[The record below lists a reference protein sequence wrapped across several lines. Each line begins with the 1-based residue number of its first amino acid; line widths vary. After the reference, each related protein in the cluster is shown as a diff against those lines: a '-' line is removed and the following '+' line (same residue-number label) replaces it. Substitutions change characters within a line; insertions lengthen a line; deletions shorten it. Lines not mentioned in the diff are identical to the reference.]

1 MTTLAFSGWPPTAL
15 EWFRALEVN
24 NNRAWFQANK
34 ATYDHDVRSP
44 FESLLAE
51 LADEFGEGTMSRPN
65 RDIRFSKDKSPYK
78 LQTYARVPRAG
89 GDGGR
94 YVQLRDEGLFV
105 GGGLYMPD
113 RDHLSRI
120 RAAIADDRS
129 GAELETII
137 DGLIGRGMSL
147 MEDGALKTAPRG
159 FSAEHPRI
167 RLLRLPHL
175 AAGVLHPPRRW
186 LYTAAAKDRVI
197 DGWRA
202 IEPLLEWQ
210 ARYA

>member
-1 MTTLAFSGWPPTAL
+1 MQRLSECVRFFRFSAVELRTK
-15 EWFRALEVN
+15 FN

-34 ATYDHDVRSP
+34 ATYDRDVRGP
-44 FESLLAE
+44 FESLLDE

-65 RDIRFSKDKSPYK
+65 RDVRFSKDKSPYK
-78 LQTYARVPRAG
+78 LQAYVRVARPG
-89 GDGGR
+89 GGGGR
-94 YVQLRDEGLFV
+94 YLGLRDEGLFV

-113 RDHLSRI
+113 REHLARI
-120 RAAIADDRS
+120 RGAIADDRS
-129 GAELETII
+129 GAELETIV
-137 DGLIGRGMSL
+137 DGLTGHGMSL

-159 FSAEHPRI
+159 FATEHPRI

-175 AAGVLHPPRRW
+175 AAGVLHPPGRW
-186 LYTAAAKDRVI
+186 LHTAAAKDRVVE
-197 DGWRA
+197 GWRR